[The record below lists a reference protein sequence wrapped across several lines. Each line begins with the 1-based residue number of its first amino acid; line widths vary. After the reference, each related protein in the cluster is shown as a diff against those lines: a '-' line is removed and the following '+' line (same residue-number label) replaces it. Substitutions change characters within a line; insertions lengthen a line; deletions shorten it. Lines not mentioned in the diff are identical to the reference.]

1 MCAALQCNSAMD
13 LERLSP
19 DAKLY
24 LRPIGL
30 GSGASLAGGG
40 ARFAAVE
47 LSTRQAEAVAILG
60 TFTIGD
66 AASVAAW
73 LPAALRPR
81 FDLHWSRLTTPR
93 APLVLP
99 TGALDLA
106 TPQVMGILNVT
117 PDSFSDGGRHA
128 TPDAALAAARAMAA
142 AGAALID
149 VGGESTRPGAPEIAA
164 AEELARVQP
173 LFDRLSGQGLA
184 FSSDTRRAAV
194 MQRAL
199 AAGAGLINDVSAL
212 TYDPEALALV
222 AAADVPVVL
231 MHAQGTPQSM
241 QKAPHYND
249 CLRDVFD
256 WLESRIAVCI
266 AAGIRPGNIIV
277 DPGIGFGKTVAHNLE
292 LVAGIGLLHTLG
304 CPILLGVSRKKMIGV
319 LGGDAGV
326 HDRLG
331 GSLALALAGLDQGVQ
346 LLRVHDVP
354 ATVQAVRVWEA
365 LQR

>member
-1 MCAALQCNSAMD
+1 MD
-13 LERLSP
+13 LGRLSP

-30 GSGASLAGGG
+30 GSGLSVAGGS

-47 LSTRQAEAVAILG
+47 LSARHHGTVAILG
-60 TFTIGD
+60 NF
-66 AASVAAW
+66 AAADPAGIAAR
-73 LPAALRPR
+73 LPATQRSR
-81 FDLHWSRLTTPR
+81 FDLLWMRLTTPR
-93 APLVLP
+93 APLALR
-99 TGALDLA
+99 TGTLDLA

-128 TPDAALAAARAMAA
+128 TPDAALAAAQAMAA
-142 AGAALID
+142 AGAVLID
-149 VGGESTRPGAPEIAA
+149 IGGESTRPGAPEIAP

-173 LFDRLSGQGLA
+173 LFDRLTGREVA
-184 FSSDTRRAAV
+184 FSIDTRRAAV
-194 MQRAL
+194 MHRAL
-199 AAGAGLINDVSAL
+199 AAGVGLINDVSAL
-212 TYDPEALALV
+212 SHDPDALALA

-241 QKAPHYND
+241 QKAPYYDD

-256 WLESRIAVCI
+256 WLEARIEICI
-266 AAGIRPGNIIV
+266 AAGIRPSNIIV

-292 LVAGIGLLHTLG
+292 LVAGIGMLHALG

-319 LGGDAGV
+319 LDGDAGV

-346 LLRVHDVP
+346 MLRVHDVP
-354 ATVQAVRVWEA
+354 ATMQAVRVWEA